1 MSSFVKI
8 TVSEKWMA
16 GRMSVGC
23 VSGLFYI
30 WYFMLLDF
38 MFWIWDL
45 EKVVDISC
53 RDGILISGI

>member
-1 MSSFVKI
+1 
-8 TVSEKWMA
+8 MA

-30 WYFMLLDF
+30 WNFMLLYF

-53 RDGILISGI
+53 RDGILIPEFND